1 LDIDKEI
8 VSYLSN
14 YGNTK
19 ESDLIGYGV
28 QHFDRS
34 AIKMKKILDR
44 MVIKGRI
51 YRIVHNK
58 LKPPEVYISL
68 EELLYPE
75 IMRDLLEA
83 EVKETVGED
92 VQRILEEAAAAAE
105 NRMKEGLQNQNIL
118 GRIVLRD
125 AFTRGCFASTSKG
138 SIFHPKVMTC
148 LACLCLLRCQ

>member
-1 LDIDKEI
+1 LRDRKKSGRRGIRVNIEEEI
-8 VSYLSN
+8 VTYLSN

-19 ESDLIGYGV
+19 ETDLINYGV
-28 QHFDRS
+28 QRFGRS
-34 AIKMKKILDR
+34 AIKVKKILDR

-51 YRIVHNK
+51 YRVVHNK

-83 EVKETVGED
+83 QVKESIGDD

-105 NRMKEGLQNQNIL
+105 NRTKDRFL
-118 GRIVLRD
+118 G
-125 AFTRGCFASTSKG
+125 SEHS
-138 SIFHPKVMTC
+138 
-148 LACLCLLRCQ
+148 

>member
-1 LDIDKEI
+1 MNVEREI

-19 ESDLIGYGV
+19 ESDLISYGV
-28 QHFDRS
+28 QHLDRS

-83 EVKETVGED
+83 EVKEKVEND

-105 NRMKEGLQNQNIL
+105 NRTKDRLSE
-118 GRIVLRD
+118 
-125 AFTRGCFASTSKG
+125 SEHS
-138 SIFHPKVMTC
+138 
-148 LACLCLLRCQ
+148 